1 MLFTVFESNQQ
12 SVVSGQCSVLV
23 RKDRGGQTSNRRE
36 SSMSIAGRRS
46 PLRAWIDSFEVE
58 LEPPARLG
66 PPRRSSSSAEAGAS
80 AGASGSTAPEGS
92 AKEGSG
98 LIRCR
103 AIATRHL
110 ALDRKSTRLNSSH
123 ANISYA
129 VFCFKKK
136 KLHNH

>member
-1 MLFTVFESNQQ
+1 
-12 SVVSGQCSVLV
+12 
-23 RKDRGGQTSNRRE
+23 
-36 SSMSIAGRRS
+36 MSIAGRRS

-80 AGASGSTAPEGS
+80 AGASGSTAPERS

-103 AIATRHL
+103 AIAARHL
-110 ALDRKSTRLNSSH
+110 ALALNGAVPVDQRVTRAPSVKI
-123 ANISYA
+123 A
-129 VFCFKKK
+129 
-136 KLHNH
+136 

>member
-1 MLFTVFESNQQ
+1 MLITVFESNQQSAISNQQ

-58 LEPPARLG
+58 LEPPARLA

-80 AGASGSTAPEGS
+80 AGASDSTAREGS

-110 ALDRKSTRLNSSH
+110 ALAPNGAVPVDQRVTRPPSSKI
-123 ANISYA
+123 A
-129 VFCFKKK
+129 
-136 KLHNH
+136 